1 MLIDSISISASPSIL
16 LIMDNSLVFCFFARK
31 ATAEFFAARQAFL
44 SSIKHKESPAS
55 SLGKSLIKRAFKR
68 LCDLA
73 FSNKRPKLPL
83 GLKFVGFSFVLSCIY
98 EKIPQFCQLM
108 FCSSMG
114 IINNVLSKVVG
125 SRNDRLIKKYSGQV
139 SKINSLEAQ
148 MQSMSDVDLASITA
162 KFKQR
167 IVNNETMDGI
177 LPEAFA
183 AVREA
188 SQRTLG
194 LRHYDVQLIGGMVL
208 HEGCISEMG
217 TGEGKTLVATL
228 PAYLNALFG
237 KKVHVVT
244 VNDYL
249 ASRDAEWMGRVFS
262 FLGLT
267 VGTSISGMSGEEKQ
281 KAYSCDITYATN
293 NELGFD
299 YLRDNMAFSS
309 EQKMLQELSFAII
322 DEVDSILI
330 DEARTPLVISG
341 PSGDHGQVYK
351 AINTMIPKFTLQIEE
366 GQGKE
371 TEVITPGDYTVDEKH
386 KQVFL
391 SDDGHEKAEEMLIEA
406 GALTQGSSLYDA
418 SNIILLQH
426 LISGLRA
433 HVLFQKNVHYIV
445 KNDEVVIVDEFTGRT
460 MEGRRWSEGLHQAIE
475 AKENVSIKQE
485 NQTLASITYQNYFRL
500 YDKLSGMTGTAET
513 EATELQ
519 DIYGLEVVVVPP
531 NTASA
536 RTDLSDLIYGTM
548 EEKLDSV
555 LKDIV
560 DCQAR
565 KQPVLVG
572 TSSIESSESVSA
584 ILQKNNIKHEVLN
597 AKQHEREAEIV
608 ANAGAPGAVTIS
620 TNMAGRGT
628 DIVLG
633 GRLIDD
639 ASETKIKAWKEMHDD
654 VLKAGGLHIIGTER
668 NESRRVDNQLRGRAG
683 RQGDV
688 GSTRFYLSLEDSL
701 MKIFASE
708 KTASMMKKL
717 GMEEGEALEHSWLN
731 RTIANAQKKVEGM
744 HYDARKHLLEYDDVA
759 NDQRKVVYELRDELM
774 GKEDVR
780 ERFETIRDEVISDL
794 FAQHISPQTL
804 EEDWDVEG
812 LNDTL
817 VKSYGADLPIQGM
830 VDQGM
835 DIDEMLEVI
844 KAGFA
849 KSHEVKTEKLGP
861 ETMRTFEKAVMLRAL
876 DHHWKEHLAV
886 MDQLRQSVNLRGYG
900 QKNPVQEYKRESFVM
915 FTELLETINNEI
927 VKALC
932 SVSFEQVDRQQKEII
947 EEREQAERPEP
958 LQRKVPPPRRAKIQ
972 QPSRN
977 LKVGR
982 NDPCPCGSGK
992 KYKQCHG

>member
-16 LIMDNSLVFCFFARK
+16 LIIDNSLLFCFFARK

-55 SLGKSLIKRAFKR
+55 SLGKSFIRSAFRR

-139 SKINSLEAQ
+139 SKINALEAQ

-639 ASETKIKAWKEMHDD
+639 ASETEIKAWKEMHDD

-717 GMEEGEALEHSWLN
+717 GMKEGEALEHSWLN

-849 KSHEVKTEKLGP
+849 KSHEVKTEKLGS

-958 LQRKVPPPRRAKIQ
+958 LQRKVSPPRRAKIQ

>member
-1 MLIDSISISASPSIL
+1 MS
-16 LIMDNSLVFCFFARK
+16 
-31 ATAEFFAARQAFL
+31 
-44 SSIKHKESPAS
+44 
-55 SLGKSLIKRAFKR
+55 
-68 LCDLA
+68 
-73 FSNKRPKLPL
+73 
-83 GLKFVGFSFVLSCIY
+83 
-98 EKIPQFCQLM
+98 
-108 FCSSMG
+108 
-114 IINNVLSKVVG
+114 IINNVFSKVLG

-139 SKINSLEAQ
+139 SKINALEPQ
-148 MQSMSDVDLASITA
+148 MQSMSDEDLSSMTETL
-162 KFKQR
+162 KKR
-167 IVNNETMDGI
+167 IKNKESMEDL

-183 AVREA
+183 TVREV
-188 SQRTLG
+188 SQRVLG
-194 LRHYDVQLIGGMVL
+194 LRHYDVQLVGGMVL

-228 PAYLNALFG
+228 PAYLNALFA
-237 KKVHVVT
+237 KKVHIVT

-249 ASRDAEWMGRVFS
+249 ASRDAEWMGKIFS
-262 FLGLT
+262 FLSLS

-281 KAYSCDITYATN
+281 KAYSCDVTYATN

-309 EQKMLQELSFAII
+309 DQKMLQELSFAII

-341 PSGDHGQVYK
+341 PTGDHGDVYK
-351 AINTMIPKFTLQIEE
+351 AINTMIPKFTLQVEK

-391 SDDGHEKAEEMLIEA
+391 SDDGHVKAEDMLIEA
-406 GALTQGSSLYDA
+406 GTLTEGSNLYDA

-433 HVLFQKNVHYIV
+433 HVLFKKNVHYIV

-475 AKENVSIKQE
+475 AKEGVSVKQE

-500 YDKLSGMTGTAET
+500 YEKLSGMTGTAVT

-531 NTASA
+531 NADST
-536 RTDLSDLIYGTM
+536 RKDLSDLIYGTM
-548 EEKLDSV
+548 GEKLDAV

-560 DCQAR
+560 DCQKR

-572 TSSIESSESVSA
+572 TSSIESSESVST
-584 ILQKNNIKHEVLN
+584 LLKKNNIKHEVLN

-633 GRLIDD
+633 GRPPEGV
-639 ASETKIKAWKEMHDD
+639 SEKERQEWKVKHAAVIE
-654 VLKAGGLHIIGTER
+654 VGGLHIIGTER

-717 GMEEGEALEHSWLN
+717 GMKEGEALEHSWLN

-780 ERFETIRDEVISDL
+780 YRFETIRIDVIRDL
-794 FAQHISPQTL
+794 FAEHISPKTL

-812 LNDTL
+812 LQKEL
-817 VKSYGADLPIQGM
+817 HESYGAELPLQEM
-830 VDQGM
+830 VDKGM
-835 DIDEMLEVI
+835 DVDVMLEMI
-844 KAGFA
+844 QSGFVTAHEA
-849 KSHEVKTEKLGP
+849 KEQLIGA

-900 QKNPVQEYKRESFVM
+900 QKNPVQEYKRESFEM
-915 FTELLETINNEI
+915 FTDLLGIINVEI

-932 SVSFEQVDRQQKEII
+932 SVNLEQVASQQNEIL
-947 EEREQAERPEP
+947 EERKGHEEP
-958 LQRKVPPPRRAKIQ
+958 INVRLTARTASNQ
-972 QPSRN
+972 QPKRK

>member
-1 MLIDSISISASPSIL
+1 MS
-16 LIMDNSLVFCFFARK
+16 
-31 ATAEFFAARQAFL
+31 
-44 SSIKHKESPAS
+44 
-55 SLGKSLIKRAFKR
+55 
-68 LCDLA
+68 
-73 FSNKRPKLPL
+73 
-83 GLKFVGFSFVLSCIY
+83 
-98 EKIPQFCQLM
+98 
-108 FCSSMG
+108 

-139 SKINSLEAQ
+139 SKINALEAQ
-148 MQSMSDVDLASITA
+148 MQTMSDDDLASITSR
-162 KFKQR
+162 FKQR
-167 IVNNETMDGI
+167 IENNETMVDI

-228 PAYLNALFG
+228 PAYLNAIFG

-267 VGTSISGMSGEEKQ
+267 VGTSVSGMSGEDKQ
-281 KAYSCDITYATN
+281 KAYDCDITYATN

-309 EQKMLQELSFAII
+309 DQKMLQDLSFAII

-341 PSGDHGQVYK
+341 PSGDHGEVYK
-351 AINTMIPKFTLQIEE
+351 AINAMIPKFTLQTEK

-371 TEVITPGDYTVDEKH
+371 VEIIIPGDYSIDEKH

-391 SDDGHEKAEEMLIEA
+391 SDDGHIKAEEMLIEA
-406 GALTQGSSLYDA
+406 GALTEGSSLYDA

-433 HVLFQKNVHYIV
+433 HVLFQKNVDYIV

-500 YDKLSGMTGTAET
+500 YSKLSGMTGTAET

-531 NTASA
+531 NTGST
-536 RTDLSDLIYGTM
+536 RVDMSDLIYGTVD
-548 EEKLDSV
+548 EKLDAV
-555 LKDIV
+555 IKDIV
-560 DCQAR
+560 DCQER
-565 KQPVLVG
+565 LQPVLVG
-572 TSSIESSESVSA
+572 TSSIESSESVSTLLKKYK
-584 ILQKNNIKHEVLN
+584 IRHEVLN

-633 GRLIDD
+633 GRLLDNPSDSEKQDWKAKHD
-639 ASETKIKAWKEMHDD
+639 AVINS
-654 VLKAGGLHIIGTER
+654 GGLHIIGTER

-708 KTASMMKKL
+708 KTATMMKKL
-717 GMEEGEALEHSWLN
+717 GMKEGEALEHSWLN

-744 HYDARKHLLEYDDVA
+744 HYDARKHLLEFDDVA
-759 NDQRKVVYELRDELM
+759 NDQRKVIYELRDELM
-774 GKEDVR
+774 GVEDVQD
-780 ERFETIRDEVISDL
+780 RFDNIRDSVISEI
-794 FAQHISPQTL
+794 FSEHISPKAL
-804 EEDWDVEG
+804 EEDWDVVG
-812 LNDTL
+812 LQNIL
-817 VKSYGADLPIQGM
+817 NESYGSKVQLEKIIDDGL
-830 VDQGM
+830 
-835 DIDEMLEVI
+835 DIDELLEAI
-844 KAGFA
+844 QKDLADAHTLKEQTIGA
-849 KSHEVKTEKLGP
+849 
-861 ETMRTFEKAVMLRAL
+861 ETMRTFEKAVMLKAL

-900 QKNPVQEYKRESFVM
+900 QKNPVQEFKRESFSM
-915 FTELLETINNEI
+915 FTLLLETINIEM
-927 VKALC
+927 VKAVC
-932 SVSFEQVDRQQKEII
+932 SLSLEQKNDSSDETNSPVQNTAKKQKPKASAS
-947 EEREQAERPEP
+947 QN
-958 LQRKVPPPRRAKIQ
+958 RAAFSQK
-972 QPSRN
+972 SKA

-992 KYKQCHG
+992 KYKLCHG

>member
-1 MLIDSISISASPSIL
+1 MS
-16 LIMDNSLVFCFFARK
+16 
-31 ATAEFFAARQAFL
+31 
-44 SSIKHKESPAS
+44 
-55 SLGKSLIKRAFKR
+55 
-68 LCDLA
+68 
-73 FSNKRPKLPL
+73 
-83 GLKFVGFSFVLSCIY
+83 
-98 EKIPQFCQLM
+98 
-108 FCSSMG
+108 
-114 IINNVLSKVVG
+114 IINNVLSKVLG
-125 SRNDRLIKKYSGQV
+125 SHNDRLIKKYNGQV
-139 SKINSLEAQ
+139 NKINSLEEH
-148 MQSMSDVDLASITA
+148 MKSLSDSDLSSMTDKLKERLKEKESVES
-162 KFKQR
+162 
-167 IVNNETMDGI
+167 V

-183 AVREA
+183 VVREA

-208 HEGCISEMG
+208 DEGSISEMG

-228 PAYLNALFG
+228 PAYLNAITG
-237 KKVHVVT
+237 KQVHIVT

-249 ASRDAEWMGRVFS
+249 ASRDAEWMGQVFS
-262 FLGLT
+262 FLGLS

-299 YLRDNMAFSS
+299 YLRDNMAFSQ
-309 EQKMLQELSFAII
+309 EQKMQKELSFAII

-341 PSGDHGQVYK
+341 PTGDHAQVYK
-351 AINTMIPKFTLQIEE
+351 AINKMIPSFTLQTEKGE
-366 GQGKE
+366 GKE
-371 TEVITPGDYTVDEKH
+371 VEIILPGDYTLDEKH

-391 SDDGHEKAEEMLIEA
+391 SDDGHIKAEDMLIEA
-406 GALTQGSSLYDA
+406 GALKEGSSLYDA
-418 SNIILLQH
+418 SNIMLLQH

-433 HVLFQKNVHYIV
+433 HVLFQKNVDYIV
-445 KNDEVVIVDEFTGRT
+445 QNDDVVIVDEFTGRT

-500 YDKLSGMTGTAET
+500 YEKLAGMTGTAET

-531 NTASA
+531 NTKST
-536 RTDLSDLIYGTM
+536 RVDHSDLIYGTM
-548 EEKLDSV
+548 DEKLDAAI
-555 LKDIV
+555 KDIQ
-560 DCQAR
+560 DCQKR
-565 KQPVLVG
+565 QQPVLVG
-572 TSSIESSESVSA
+572 TNSIESSESVSA
-584 ILQKNNIKHEVLN
+584 LLKKHKINHEVLN
-597 AKQHEREAEIV
+597 AKQHEREAEII

-633 GRLIDD
+633 GRLPEGAND
-639 ASETKIKAWKEMHDD
+639 ADRQAWKKRHNAVIDS
-654 VLKAGGLHIIGTER
+654 GGLHIVGTER

-683 RQGDV
+683 RQGDI
-688 GSTRFYLSLEDSL
+688 GSTRFYLSLEDNL

-708 KTASMMKKL
+708 KTAAMMKKL
-717 GMEEGEALEHSWLN
+717 GMKEGEALEHSWLN
-731 RTIANAQKKVEGM
+731 KTIANAQKKVEGM

-774 GKEDVR
+774 GTEDVKVR
-780 ERFETIRDEVISDL
+780 YEIIRDGVISDL
-794 FAQHISPQTL
+794 FADHISPKAL
-804 EEDWDVEG
+804 EEDWDIKG
-812 LNDTL
+812 LQDIL
-817 VKSYGADLPIQGM
+817 LRSYGTDIPLQGM

-835 DIDEMLEVI
+835 EVQKILEVI
-844 KAGFA
+844 QNGFSV
-849 KSHEVKTEKLGP
+849 SHKVKEDRLGIEP
-861 ETMRTFEKAVMLRAL
+861 MRTFEKAVMLRAL

-900 QKNPVQEYKRESFVM
+900 QKNPVQEFKRESFSM
-915 FTELLETINNEI
+915 FTELLDTINIEI
-927 VKALC
+927 VQALC
-932 SVSFEQVDRQQKEII
+932 SVNLEQVSTQQEKILE
-947 EEREQAERPEP
+947 EQAQEEKPRQP
-958 LQRKVPPPRRAKIQ
+958 QRAAPPKRRMASSK
-972 QPSRN
+972 QPIKN